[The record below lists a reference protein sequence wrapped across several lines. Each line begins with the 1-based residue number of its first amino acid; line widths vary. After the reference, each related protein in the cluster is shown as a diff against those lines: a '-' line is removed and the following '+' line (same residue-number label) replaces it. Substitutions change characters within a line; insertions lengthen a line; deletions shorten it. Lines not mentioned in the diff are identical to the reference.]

1 MGLICSPERKV
12 CDMGYYF
19 RGENTDTIKTRKQI
33 QKEQQEIRQFDNKI
47 RKQIAHMSINDY
59 GIIRDN
65 IREFG
70 TLENVNLFQI
80 QELNEL
86 LLDGLKDLATN
97 ATNIQAELKADI
109 EKIESERYHED
120 PRTLESLKLESER
133 KMYDYYLRLRQN
145 RTKEGV
151 HVNKRLIGNWVKQA
165 TQAEALALSRLSL
178 IDEYKN
184 LFTEKQLE
192 ALIPKTKSIM
202 QSTFE
207 QKQKKDIEQK
217 QKELSSVFMTRFK
230 CDKAIKQMETVCF
243 GSNYFGGGS
252 SE

>member
-1 MGLICSPERKV
+1 
-12 CDMGYYF
+12 MGYYF

-33 QKEQQEIRQFDNKI
+33 QEEQQEIRQFDNKI

-109 EKIESERYHED
+109 EKIESERYH
-120 PRTLESLKLESER
+120 
-133 KMYDYYLRLRQN
+133 
-145 RTKEGV
+145 
-151 HVNKRLIGNWVKQA
+151 
-165 TQAEALALSRLSL
+165 
-178 IDEYKN
+178 
-184 LFTEKQLE
+184 
-192 ALIPKTKSIM
+192 
-202 QSTFE
+202 
-207 QKQKKDIEQK
+207 
-217 QKELSSVFMTRFK
+217 
-230 CDKAIKQMETVCF
+230 
-243 GSNYFGGGS
+243 
-252 SE
+252 

>member
-1 MGLICSPERKV
+1 MIWDITLEVKI
-12 CDMGYYF
+12 
-19 RGENTDTIKTRKQI
+19 QI
-33 QKEQQEIRQFDNKI
+33 QSKLENKYKKNNRKSQFDNKI

-145 RTKEGV
+145 RTK
-151 HVNKRLIGNWVKQA
+151 
-165 TQAEALALSRLSL
+165 
-178 IDEYKN
+178 
-184 LFTEKQLE
+184 
-192 ALIPKTKSIM
+192 
-202 QSTFE
+202 
-207 QKQKKDIEQK
+207 
-217 QKELSSVFMTRFK
+217 
-230 CDKAIKQMETVCF
+230 
-243 GSNYFGGGS
+243 
-252 SE
+252 

>member
-1 MGLICSPERKV
+1 
-12 CDMGYYF
+12 
-19 RGENTDTIKTRKQI
+19 
-33 QKEQQEIRQFDNKI
+33 
-47 RKQIAHMSINDY
+47 MSINDY

-120 PRTLESLKLESER
+120 PRTLERLNLESER

-145 RTKEGV
+145 STKEGF
-151 HVNKRLIGNWVKQA
+151 HINRRLIGNWVKKA
-165 TQAEALALSRLSL
+165 TQVEALALSRLSL

-192 ALIPKTKSIM
+192 ALIPNNSI
-202 QSTFE
+202 
-207 QKQKKDIEQK
+207 I
-217 QKELSSVFMTRFK
+217 
-230 CDKAIKQMETVCF
+230 I
-243 GSNYFGGGS
+243 Y
-252 SE
+252 